1 MSWSI
6 TEAIEW
12 LNSHASYEASGQF
25 TQEPSLEGV
34 RSAIDFLGIAGGDFR
49 TIHVTGT
56 NGKGSVARIASE
68 LVEALGYKVGTFVS
82 PHLHRINERIMLNNQ
97 PVSDELLASELLVV
111 SGIEHSLL
119 LSLSWFEVLTVTAL
133 SLFYAEGVEV
143 VVIEVGIGG
152 TWDSTNVIDGDVSVV
167 TSVGH
172 DHLDLLGPSLV
183 DVARNKAGIIK
194 PRSRAV
200 VGRLKPELL
209 SVVAER
215 PNSGLAAIGRD
226 IAISAEIQ
234 AVGGW
239 LFDLRTNRTVYL
251 ELFVSLHGKHQI
263 DNAALAIAA
272 VEELVSASLNYD
284 LVASVLAN
292 LSIAG
297 RGEVIFHSPLVLID
311 GAHNFESAT
320 ALSGML
326 QEEFLGVEPKVGVL
340 AMLTGKDPGA
350 VIGPLLK
357 DLATLVVSSVG
368 EDRSI
373 DVDVLVNEAKG
384 FGIAVEEAPSVEAAV
399 SRAMSIAGDEGA
411 VVVFGSFRTAAK
423 ARAFLLS

>member
-6 TEAIEW
+6 TEALEW
-12 LNSHASYEASGQF
+12 LNSHASYEASGHF
-25 TQEPSLEGV
+25 TREPSLQGV
-34 RSAIDFLGIAGGDFR
+34 RSAIDFLGITGSDFR
-49 TIHVTGT
+49 KIHVTGT

-97 PVSDELLASELLVV
+97 PVSDDLLASELLVV

-119 LSLSWFEVLTVTAL
+119 LSFSWFEILTVTAL

-143 VVIEVGIGG
+143 VIIEVGIGG
-152 TWDSTNVIDGDVSVV
+152 TWDSTNVIDGDVSIV

-172 DHLDLLGPSLV
+172 DHLELLGPSLV

-194 PRSRAV
+194 PNSRAV

-209 SVVAER
+209 SVVAKR
-215 PNSGLAAIGRD
+215 PNSGLAVLGRD
-226 IAISAEIQ
+226 FVISAELQ

-239 LFDLRTNRTVYL
+239 LFDLRTIRTLYL

-263 DNAALAIAA
+263 ENAALAIAA

-284 LVASVLAN
+284 LVAGVLAN

-297 RGEVIFHSPLVLID
+297 RGEVIFHAPLVLID
-311 GAHNFESAT
+311 GAHNLESAT
-320 ALSGML
+320 ALSAML

-368 EDRSI
+368 EDRSMN
-373 DVDVLVNEAKG
+373 VDILVNEAAAL
-384 FGIAVEEAPSVEAAV
+384 GISVEAAPSVEAAV
-399 SRAMSIAGDEGA
+399 SLAMRIAGAEGA